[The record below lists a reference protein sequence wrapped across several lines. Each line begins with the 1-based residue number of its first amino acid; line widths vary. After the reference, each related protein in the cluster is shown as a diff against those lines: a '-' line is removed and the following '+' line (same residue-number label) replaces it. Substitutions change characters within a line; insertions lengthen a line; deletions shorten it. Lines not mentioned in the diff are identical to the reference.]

1 MEKKD
6 NQRTFP
12 CLFVGATAGP
22 GFEELV
28 YNQGYFK
35 AFLYFWFL
43 VSIPPLHKTHLGPL
57 LLPFQRAGE
66 VGGFNMYNWL
76 NTSTL
81 CHIFFSSV
89 LSFGFFF
96 LGFFIQNVNKMVWTC
111 PWYEGDG
118 GWAVNEGVGGEFREG
133 KGGGGLGNV
142 PQTIMKRVVLKKLWD
157 QHVYPPYGLRH

>member
-96 LGFFIQNVNKMVWTC
+96 LGIFYTKCKQNGMDMPMVWRRRGLSC
-111 PWYEGDG
+111 KWRGGRWVQGGQGGRGGRGG
-118 GWAVNEGVGGEFREG
+118 GWEMCHR
-133 KGGGGLGNV
+133 L
-142 PQTIMKRVVLKKLWD
+142 
-157 QHVYPPYGLRH
+157 